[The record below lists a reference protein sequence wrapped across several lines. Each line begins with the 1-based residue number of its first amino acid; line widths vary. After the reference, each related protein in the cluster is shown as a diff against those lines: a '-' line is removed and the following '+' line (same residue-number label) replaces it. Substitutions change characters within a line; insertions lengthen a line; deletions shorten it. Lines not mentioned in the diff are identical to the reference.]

1 MFVIYCI
8 DRPNSEKLRADLR
21 TPHIEYLER
30 EVDKIAL
37 IGPTLNAA
45 GSPDGMV
52 VILDVAERAEAEA
65 FLAKEPFV
73 VGDLFVST
81 EIRPWRGAMGA
92 WLPKK

>member
-8 DRPNSEKLRADLR
+8 DRPDSEKLRADLR

-37 IGPTLNAA
+37 IGPTLSEA
-45 GSPDGMV
+45 GQPNGMV
-52 VILDVAERAEAEA
+52 VILEVSERAEAEQ
-65 FLAKEPFV
+65 FLANEPFV
-73 VGDLFVST
+73 TGDLFVST

-92 WLPKK
+92 WLPKN